1 MFLCGRNNFTAEN
14 VNKNIKSRLIKKCSI
29 LLALLAT
36 LLIMLLLFSGYGT
49 SYYNIN
55 VDYSNVREE
64 YDGAYRQQNRD

>member
-1 MFLCGRNNFTAEN
+1 MFLCGRNNFTADN